1 MALVSCPECKKE
13 ISDQAKTCPHCGFP
27 IEKIRNPFL
36 KTNET
41 RITPPPLPSIQN
53 HQSISSINS
62 QEDSSSQNSK
72 IVTKL
77 FNLFL
82 WVVIIGIP
90 VMFFVNINSNTNQST
105 GIETK
110 SNLSPPPPV
119 AVLNESKPEYLKTTA
134 TRIINTYANN
144 EVKADTIYKDQYV
157 EVTGKVDS
165 IDSDI
170 SNNAVIWLSSN
181 NEYEFRR
188 IMANGDNNF
197 IQNATH
203 LDSGQII
210 TLKCLGDGE
219 IAGNPILRECKFI

>member
-1 MALVSCPECKKE
+1 MTLILCPECKRE
-13 ISDQAKTCPHCGFP
+13 ISDQANTCPHCGFP

-36 KTNET
+36 KTNKT
-41 RITPPPLPSIQN
+41 GTTPPPLPDIQN

-62 QEDSSSQNSK
+62 QEEPSSKNSK
-72 IVTKL
+72 LIPKL

-82 WVVIIGIP
+82 WVVTIGIP
-90 VMFFVNINSNTNQST
+90 LIFFLNINSNTNQST
-105 GIETK
+105 EITTE
-110 SNLSPPPPV
+110 SNISSASSE
-119 AVLNESKPEYLKTTA
+119 AVSNVPKPKYLKTTA

-144 EVKADTIYKDQYV
+144 EVKADTIYKDQYI

-181 NEYEFRR
+181 NEYEFRK

>member
-1 MALVSCPECKKE
+1 MNA
-13 ISDQAKTCPHCGFP
+13 
-27 IEKIRNPFL
+27 
-36 KTNET
+36 
-41 RITPPPLPSIQN
+41 
-53 HQSISSINS
+53 
-62 QEDSSSQNSK
+62 SK
-72 IVTKL
+72 H
-77 FNLFL
+77 
-82 WVVIIGIP
+82 
-90 VMFFVNINSNTNQST
+90 
-105 GIETK
+105 
-110 SNLSPPPPV
+110 
-119 AVLNESKPEYLKTTA
+119 EYLKTTA

>member
-27 IEKIRNPFL
+27 IEKIRNPFS
-36 KTNET
+36 KMNET
-41 RITPPPLPSIQN
+41 RTTPPPLPHVQN
-53 HQSISSINS
+53 HQSIPSINS
-62 QEDSSSQNSK
+62 QEVPSSQNSK
-72 IVTKL
+72 VVTKL

-90 VMFFVNINSNTNQST
+90 LIFFLNINSNTKQST
-105 GIETK
+105 GITTE
-110 SNLSPPPPV
+110 SNISSAPPV
-119 AVLNESKPEYLKTTA
+119 AVLNATKPEYLKTTA

-144 EVKADTIYKDQYV
+144 EVKADTIYKDQYI

-197 IQNATH
+197 IKSAIH

-210 TLKCLGDGE
+210 KLKCLGDGE
-219 IAGNPILRECKFI
+219 IAGNPILKECKFI